1 MSKVLATVFAFN
13 AASLAF
19 FYKHDFRTDESSPAE
34 GTGLDY
40 FILSRDT
47 PRLPTTATDNK
58 K

>member
-19 FYKHDFRTDESSPAE
+19 FHKHDFRTDDTSPAE

-47 PRLPTTATDNK
+47 PRATATDK